1 MTHTARRSSKPGM
14 WRYLHR
20 RRGSGGGDG
29 HRDAYRAGPDA
40 ALSQRPRSDESP
52 LERQAK
58 WTSWLIACVAV
69 GAGIAFL
76 AIGLPA
82 RWAWHRPQA
91 SRSGCWRPASP
102 KAC

>member
-1 MTHTARRSSKPGM
+1 MTRTARRSSKPGM

-29 HRDAYRAGPDA
+29 HRDAYRAG
-40 ALSQRPRSDESP
+40 RTPRSASWSDESL

-76 AIGLPA
+76 AIGLAA

-91 SRSGCWRPASP
+91 SRSGCWWPASP